1 MARSTKK
8 EFDARV
14 RKVAGLKARNASRS
28 EIVAYGTREWG
39 VNKRQVDVYLAEAN
53 KLIAIDWEVD
63 RRQFSAELLSQLS
76 TLAQD
81 ARRNGQPHVALG
93 CINTMAKI
101 SGVVK

>member
-1 MARSTKK
+1 MKRATKK
-8 EFDARV
+8 EFELRV

-39 VNKRQVDVYLAEAN
+39 VKPRQVDEYLKEAN
-53 KLIAIDWEVD
+53 EMIAIDWEID
-63 RRQFSAELLSQLS
+63 RRQFSAELLAQLS

-101 SGVVK
+101 SQVIK